1 MLGKLVMYGA
11 VGLLA
16 VSLVGGTVYILARPE
31 TEKTAQTEHVA
42 DASGGGSQGQDA
54 GNRSGEASSGS
65 AEPRSG
71 RSGES
76 AGIGMDSNKGKGSA
90 EVGSGMDAAPLAVE
104 EVPGVVSLL
113 EEEKLARDV
122 YLALYREWGYEA
134 FGNIS
139 ESEQSHMEALIGV
152 LDRAGVADP
161 TAGYGAGEFATAAV
175 QDLYAAFVER
185 GGESLAAALQAGAAI
200 EEMDILDIERLQA
213 QVEAPGLLRVLE
225 NLRQGSIRHLQAYS
239 KAYEQESG
247 IAYTPQ
253 YLSQEAFDLLMSG
266 PGRGNGG
273 GPGGGGKG
281 NGGFPG

>member
-11 VGLLA
+11 VGMLA

-42 DASGGGSQGQDA
+42 GASGGGSQGQGA

-65 AEPRSG
+65 AESRSG

-76 AGIGMDSNKGKGSA
+76 AAGIESQSNRGKDST
-90 EVGSGMDAAPLAVE
+90 EVGSGMDAAPLAAE
-104 EVPGVVSLL
+104 EVPGVISLL

-122 YLALYREWGYEA
+122 YLALYQEWGYEA

-139 ESEQSHMEALIGV
+139 ESEQSHMDALIGV

-161 TAGYGAGEFATAAV
+161 TAGYGSGEFATAAV
-175 QDLYAAFVER
+175 QDLYAAFVEQ

-213 QVEAPGLLRVLE
+213 KIEATGLLRVLE

-253 YLSQEAFDLLMSG
+253 YLSQEAFDVLMSG

-273 GPGGGGKG
+273 GKG

>member
-42 DASGGGSQGQDA
+42 GESGGGSQGQRA
-54 GNRSGEASSGS
+54 GIRSGEAFSGPV
-65 AEPRSG
+65 EPRTG

-90 EVGSGMDAAPLAVE
+90 EVGPGMDAAPLAAE
-104 EVPGVVSLL
+104 QVPGVISLL

-122 YLALYREWGYEA
+122 YLALYQVWGYEA
-134 FGNIS
+134 FGHIS
-139 ESEQSHMEALIGV
+139 ENEQSHMEALIGV
-152 LDRAGVADP
+152 LDRAGAADP

-175 QDLYAAFVER
+175 QDLYAAFVEQ

-213 QVEAPGLLRVLE
+213 QIDDPGLLRVLA

-239 KAYEQESG
+239 KSYEQETG

-253 YLSQEAFDLLMSG
+253 YLSQAAFDLLMGG

-281 NGGFPG
+281 HGGFPG